1 MKQEKKL
8 FKPMVSEMVRTGM
21 KTELSEMMEKIDEY
35 ITMEINEAI
44 ARFVKVLPEITYLFV
59 GIALIAFVITVVV
72 PIINVYMG
80 GFIDIP
86 S

>member
-1 MKQEKKL
+1 
-8 FKPMVSEMVRTGM
+8 M

-59 GIALIAFVITVVV
+59 GIALIAFVITVVI